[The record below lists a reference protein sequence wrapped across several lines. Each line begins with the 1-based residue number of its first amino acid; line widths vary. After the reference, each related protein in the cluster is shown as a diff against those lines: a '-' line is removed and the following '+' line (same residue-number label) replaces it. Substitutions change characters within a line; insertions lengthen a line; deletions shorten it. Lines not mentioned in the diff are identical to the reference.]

1 MRNLKVKKEHQPA
14 SFRDAIARMIAD
26 KITVL
31 QCSII
36 KILQQWD
43 RRYSVR
49 QKKILLLVFC
59 AAFGGY
65 CGYLLINAMYGKA
78 NSAAI
83 SAGYIPPVAKPPPY
97 RREKDSIQ
105 SIIK

>member
-1 MRNLKVKKEHQPA
+1 MRPY
-14 SFRDAIARMIAD
+14 RDAIARMIAD
-26 KITVL
+26 KIMGL
-31 QCSII
+31 QRSII

-59 AAFGGY
+59 ITCSGY
-65 CGYLLINAMYGKA
+65 CGYLLIDALCGKA
-78 NSAAI
+78 NNAAI
-83 SAGYIPPVAKPPPY
+83 SAGYIRPVTKPPPY

-105 SIIK
+105 TIIK